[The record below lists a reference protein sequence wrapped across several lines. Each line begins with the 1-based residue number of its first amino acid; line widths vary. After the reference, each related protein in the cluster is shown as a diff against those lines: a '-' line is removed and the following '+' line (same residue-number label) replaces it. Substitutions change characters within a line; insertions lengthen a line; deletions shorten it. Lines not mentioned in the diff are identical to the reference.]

1 MIKII
6 FVFTNNNY
14 IMKKN
19 IKTFDYFWKYDLLL
33 TNQINRRLNISTNN
47 LIVLKNKYKN
57 VEKVNIFNLFQ
68 CHN

>member
-1 MIKII
+1 
-6 FVFTNNNY
+6 
-14 IMKKN
+14 MKKN

-33 TNQINRRLNISTNN
+33 TNQINRRLNIPTNN
-47 LIVLKNKYKN
+47 LIVLKNKYRN